1 MKLNRLKSWLYERFL
16 PAWCREELLEDN
28 KRLLARVSE
37 LKAEGERLRAY
48 IDGLETA
55 LRLGRR
61 IKIYTGEV
69 MSDGPVERA
78 DRQSD
83 L

>member
-1 MKLNRLKSWLYERFL
+1 MSKWKAWLIDRFL
-16 PAWCREELLEDN
+16 PAWCREELLDEN
-28 KRLLARVSE
+28 RRLANRVNG
-37 LKAEGERLRAY
+37 LKAENARLNAY
-48 IDGLETA
+48 IDGVETA

-69 MSDGPVERA
+69 RAGGPVERA
-78 DRQSD
+78 DRQQD